1 VAITGVGA
9 AGGTSYSRSHAA
21 KNPGIDVSDLQDQF
35 MTILLAQ
42 LRYQDPMAPMQEKD
56 FFGQMAQFTSAT
68 SIGQMN
74 DKMDLLVASLSQS
87 QVSQNLLAASNLI
100 GKAFTAVTDFGFVD
114 GVVDAVA
121 LVDGKVHVKS
131 GTMLIPTEDLLAIG
145 VALDA
150 G

>member
-1 VAITGVGA
+1 MAVSGVG
-9 AGGTSYSRSHAA
+9 GVNGSSYSSSRATTS
-21 KNPGIDVSDLQDQF
+21 GISVDALQDQF

-68 SIGQMN
+68 SIGEMN
-74 DKMDLLVASLSQS
+74 KKMDLLVQSFSQS

-100 GKAFTAVTDFGFVD
+100 GKAFTAVTDYGLVD
-114 GVVDAVA
+114 GIVDAVA
-121 LVDGKVHVKS
+121 LLDGRVHVKS
-131 GTMLIPTEDLLAIG
+131 GNLLVPTEDLLAIG
-145 VALDA
+145 VAEYA

>member
-1 VAITGVGA
+1 VAVSGVG
-9 AGGTSYSRSHAA
+9 GVNGSSYSSSRATTS
-21 KNPGIDVSDLQDQF
+21 GISVDALQDQF

-68 SIGQMN
+68 SIGEMN
-74 DKMDLLVASLSQS
+74 KKMDLLVQSFSQS

-100 GKAFTAVTDFGFVD
+100 GKAFTAVTDYGLVD
-114 GVVDAVA
+114 GIVDAVA
-121 LVDGKVHVKS
+121 LLDGRVHVKS
-131 GTMLIPTEDLLAIG
+131 GNLLVPTEDLLAIG
-145 VALDA
+145 VAEYA

>member
-1 VAITGVGA
+1 
-9 AGGTSYSRSHAA
+9 
-21 KNPGIDVSDLQDQF
+21 

-68 SIGQMN
+68 SIGEMN
-74 DKMDLLVASLSQS
+74 KKMDLLVQSFSQS

-100 GKAFTAVTDFGFVD
+100 GKAFTAVTDYGLVD
-114 GVVDAVA
+114 GIVDAVA
-121 LVDGKVHVKS
+121 LLDGRVHVKS
-131 GTMLIPTEDLLAIG
+131 GNLLVPTEDLLAIG
-145 VALDA
+145 VAEYA